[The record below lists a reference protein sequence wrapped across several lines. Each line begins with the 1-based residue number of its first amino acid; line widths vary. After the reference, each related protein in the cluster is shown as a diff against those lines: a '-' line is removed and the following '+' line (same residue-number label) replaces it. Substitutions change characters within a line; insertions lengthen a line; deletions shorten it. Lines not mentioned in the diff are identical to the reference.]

1 MNPFLKQFP
10 HSAILVA
17 TLAASGLAN
26 AGGSPED
33 INGTSASTDVKP
45 QLAAA
50 TDGSGSGA
58 AAQASSAPTDPST
71 IQFYASDKALE
82 VQYQKPGELFSLG
95 NSSSSVG
102 FLLNEERDNAFIGTV
117 MFEAEPALL
126 RAINFEFGV
135 KALAGFIANENNDI
149 FGIGLNLAASYDLAI
164 EAFPIHLS
172 AEVGYAPDILSFGQ
186 ADRII
191 DWNVRAGTDIT
202 KKLHAF
208 VGFRFLQFDTRP
220 GDDEI
225 DDRVHIG
232 VSWNPG

>member
-1 MNPFLKQFP
+1 MNPFVKHFP

-17 TLAASGLAN
+17 TLATSGLAN

-33 INGTSASTDVKP
+33 INGSSASTDVKP
-45 QLAAA
+45 RLAAA
-50 TDGSGSGA
+50 TDGSASTA
-58 AAQASSAPTDPST
+58 KESSAPTDPST

-82 VQYQKPGELFSLG
+82 VQYQKPGELFNLG

-102 FLLNEERDNAFIGTV
+102 FLLNEERDNAFIGTI

-135 KALAGFIANENNDI
+135 RSIIGFIANENNDI
-149 FGIGLNLAASYDLAI
+149 FGIGLNLAASYDLPV
-164 EAFPIHLS
+164 EQFPIHLS

-191 DWNVRAGTDIT
+191 DWNVRVGTDIT

-220 GDDEI
+220 GDDEL